1 MNQPLPPDVL
11 ADVAQALYAIQ
22 DPESATQASRADVVF
37 LKRAEIET
45 ILGVLRRARVIV
57 TRETVGTNGAAKT
70 NRLISRQQVGDLFGL
85 RRSATY
91 DLTQRPD
98 FPPPVVVSPKCLRW
112 PVDEVVAFA
121 EKLRHKDVA
130 HQARA
135 ARTRRVDGNAA
146 CPSQAAGSQ
155 DGSVRRGARG
165 CASERC
171 CTYGGTV
178 SEPRGNRDG

>member
-11 ADVAQALYAIQ
+11 ADVAQALYAVQ
-22 DPESATQASRADVVF
+22 DSESAGRASRADIVL

-45 ILGVLRRARVIV
+45 VLGVLRRARVIV
-57 TRETVGTNGAAKT
+57 TREAVGNDGAAET

-112 PVDEVVAFA
+112 PVEEVVAFA
-121 EKLRHKDVA
+121 EKLRHKDTGQQVR
-130 HQARA
+130 QARTGRVNGSA
-135 ARTRRVDGNAA
+135 ARPVPGGRITGRVRPARGRRVR
-146 CPSQAAGSQ
+146 Q
-155 DGSVRRGARG
+155 
-165 CASERC
+165 
-171 CTYGGTV
+171 
-178 SEPRGNRDG
+178 